1 MNGNL
6 TRMELRCLELAAS
19 RLRDKEI
26 AQHLGVTPK
35 TVSNHL
41 QRAYRKLGV
50 SNRDDA
56 VRRLGRNYPGQ
67 ETGIAPP
74 LSAGPDPGVTDNDL
88 DRWTA
93 AQTKGSSG
101 APLYE
106 RLGRWRTPPRWGGA
120 RIGLIML
127 GALGLLLVVS
137 MTDAVLSM
145 IDAMR

>member
-1 MNGNL
+1 MHEQL

-26 AQHLGVTPK
+26 AQQLRVTPK

-56 VRRLGRNYPGQ
+56 VRQLGRNYPGQ
-67 ETGIAPP
+67 ETGIVPPAVVAP
-74 LSAGPDPGVTDNDL
+74 DRGVTDSDL
-88 DRWTA
+88 DRSPA
-93 AQTKGSSG
+93 AQTDDSRQ

-127 GALGLLLVVS
+127 GALGLMLVVS